1 MNEAIVKEEV
11 IEEVCNF
18 TFRNGEYVELKQE
31 ENKQKSEKLLKR
43 GIKTET
49 NEDFLENVGRKP
61 KECGSKIENL
71 STEFSTL
78 ICKICQKRMP
88 RNLLKFVKSD
98 EDKIVLSENFEIK
111 GSLGTRTSYV
121 CYSHIQTIID
131 DNDKKMKLPKTPYEK
146 LLRSFITKNKY
157 IIKEKTRS
165 RTCQVCH
172 IIEDCTRLY
181 TVSSKSVRMVIMIGC
196 ILRGTHSIDQAI
208 SYITNTNGMTCYSHC
223 KESID
228 MVFEHLGVRNIEEFS
243 KCPIHAMDGLMDER
257 RYSQRK
263 SHRSC
268 NFTFKNGEY
277 IEVKQKEIEP
287 KPGHLHEQ
295 EIKTETIDFFEDVKP
310 EPKECDYPIE
320 MVSKE
325 ANTFQ
330 CEVCQKRMPRNSLKL
345 IRLEDDMIILTAVFN
360 VELFMGSDP
369 DYGCV
374 FHIRKII
381 HDMDGRVKIPGNS
394 EGKNSEGNR
403 LVLSGMFNVELFM
416 GTNPNYVCVSHIQK
430 IIHDIDDNLNLPLNP
445 SDYVMRSFVRRNRY
459 LMKDNNSRRGI
470 CKVCHMSRDYSES
483 YHIRSKGVRMVIMFG
498 CILRGTH
505 SVEQAKSYITN
516 NNGFACYSHRQESI
530 DEIFLYL

>member
-31 ENKQKSEKLLKR
+31 ENEQKSEKLLKR

-61 KECGSKIENL
+61 KECGSKIENV

-196 ILRGTHSIDQAI
+196 ILRGTHSVEQAI

-243 KCPIHAMDGLMDER
+243 KCPIHAMDDLMDER
-257 RYSQRK
+257 RYSQRR
-263 SHRSC
+263 SHRRC

-287 KPGHLHEQ
+287 KPEHLQEQ
-295 EIKTETIDFFEDVKP
+295 EIKTETIDF
-310 EPKECDYPIE
+310 
-320 MVSKE
+320 
-325 ANTFQ
+325 
-330 CEVCQKRMPRNSLKL
+330 LKTSN
-345 IRLEDDMIILTAVFN
+345 RSRKNVIILWRWCPKKPILFN
-360 VELFMGSDP
+360 AKFFSMLNYSMGSNP
-369 DYGCV
+369 DYVCV
-374 FHIRKII
+374 SHIRKII
-381 HDMDGRVKIPGNS
+381 HDMDGRVKIPGN
-394 EGKNSEGNR
+394 
-403 LVLSGMFNVELFM
+403 L
-416 GTNPNYVCVSHIQK
+416 
-430 IIHDIDDNLNLPLNP
+430 
-445 SDYVMRSFVRRNRY
+445 SDYVMRSFVRRNQY
-459 LMKDNNSRRGI
+459 LMKGSHSRRKI
-470 CKVCHMSRDYSES
+470 CNVCRVSKDRSEL
-483 YHIRSKGVRMVIMFG
+483 YQVFSKGVRMVIMIG
-498 CILRGTH
+498 RILRGTH
-505 SVEQAKSYITN
+505 SVNEAKFYVK
-516 NNGFACYSHRQESI
+516 
-530 DEIFLYL
+530 